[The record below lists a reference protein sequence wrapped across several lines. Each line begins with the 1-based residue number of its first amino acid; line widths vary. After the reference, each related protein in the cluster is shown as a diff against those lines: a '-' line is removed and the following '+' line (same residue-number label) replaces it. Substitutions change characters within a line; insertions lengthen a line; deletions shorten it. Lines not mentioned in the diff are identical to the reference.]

1 MTDLRNPIDTHR
13 AHRSVATNMI
23 QSNRNSH
30 EEIACRIAD
39 TQGVQMA
46 LKTAASKTVREHAM
60 SGHKIVVWRDNQVVW
75 EEVSLASIPDRPT
88 EPS

>member
-1 MTDLRNPIDTHR
+1 
-13 AHRSVATNMI
+13 
-23 QSNRNSH
+23 
-30 EEIACRIAD
+30 
-39 TQGVQMA
+39 MA